1 MILATHCM
9 HVVNSDR
16 RLATSTNSLRMKA
29 PTGAKPGLIKTI
41 NDYRSTIMSE
51 FSTLN
56 LPTDR
61 VLIGM
66 QANWSAETKWV
77 DRDGLPI
84 PPTPKLVLG
93 MRTILR
99 RWLDN
104 IIEHPLPDVDELNA
118 SVPKPWP
125 TGLNGQEEP
134 PYAMYYVVYSCD
146 PQTGALYTFANK
158 TLGSK
163 IAYERLEDQVSVMR
177 AQRGPNVVPVVLL
190 DQLLMKTT
198 NFGMK
203 PRPHFKVIDFKVP
216 PGSGAGSEL
225 PQSPTPLLSGAAG
238 AAAAP
243 KPDTSAALASSPSP
257 DPEITARLTLDQMK
271 SAKPVTVGEMINDE
285 LPNWA

>member
-1 MILATHCM
+1 
-9 HVVNSDR
+9 
-16 RLATSTNSLRMKA
+16 
-29 PTGAKPGLIKTI
+29 
-41 NDYRSTIMSE
+41 MSG
-51 FSTLN
+51 FFN
-56 LPTDR
+56 VKLPTDR

-99 RWLDN
+99 RWLDKKAID

-118 SVPKPWP
+118 SVQKPWP

-134 PYAMYYVVYSCD
+134 PYAVYYAVYFCD
-146 PQTGALYTFANK
+146 PQTGALYTYLNK
-158 TLGSK
+158 TYGSK
-163 IAYERLEDQVSVMR
+163 VAYERLEEQISVMR
-177 AQRGPNVVPVVLL
+177 ALRGTNVVPIVLL

-203 PRPHFKVIDFKVP
+203 PRPHFQIVDFKVP
-216 PGSGAGSEL
+216 PGSEAGGEL
-225 PQSPTPLLSGAAG
+225 PQSPTPLLGGANP
-238 AAAAP
+238 AATPASKPNASAAP
-243 KPDTSAALASSPSP
+243 AMMTPQPPAPETSAG
-257 DPEITARLTLDQMK
+257 LTRDQMK